1 MNYIEEVKKAVDA
14 ALEQRAAIGKSLD
27 ELNARYDAQRI
38 GGADYAEQKA
48 QLAARQEESRLS
60 AAAEIMRLEKEHAAD
75 VDRAFSTVDAAQLDP
90 DAQLL
95 ELKNFKPTPEQ
106 FAALAEKHRENRLM
120 SQILAE
126 YQSQHPD
133 LNGVYIPS
141 AEGKKQRFS
150 DYAAAARQTVAN
162 PDSLQAAFFL
172 DGKYTPQDE

>member
-1 MNYIEEVKKAVDA
+1 MDYIGEVQKAVDA

-48 QLAARQEESRLS
+48 QLAARQEANRLF
-60 AAAEIMRLEKEHAAD
+60 AAAEIMRIEKEHAAD
-75 VDRAFSTVDAAQLDP
+75 VDRAFSAVDAAQLDP

-126 YQSQHPD
+126 YQSHHPD

-141 AEGKKQRFS
+141 AEGKKAAIQRLRS
-150 DYAAAARQTVAN
+150 GGPADRRQPGQLA
-162 PDSLQAAFFL
+162 SRFF
-172 DGKYTPQDE
+172 PER